1 MSIVICVFVDPK
13 PVVYSSFVTEF
24 YHHINVAMD
33 AEAILFIHD
42 LITSYVKEKD
52 KGTQNHTDVFAC
64 LPKTLP
70 REESCF
76 KQIFFFQ

>member
-1 MSIVICVFVDPK
+1 MINFCTDAIPTVE
-13 PVVYSSFVTEF
+13 SSFVTDF

-52 KGTQNHTDVFAC
+52 KGVYCHISLVLDDLFIHSLTF
-64 LPKTLP
+64 TL
-70 REESCF
+70 F
-76 KQIFFFQ
+76 